1 MEGADEVLALG
12 GVDSGLAAH
21 GGIDHAE
28 DGGGDVDDLDPAQP
42 SGGDESAEVA
52 HRSPAD
58 GHDGVGAG
66 EIGLAEDL
74 PAECGDLDVLGLF
87 GVGDLRSHG
96 LEAGG
101 REVVAD
107 GLTGGAQGAGV
118 DDEDLLD
125 AVSEQLGQFAEQSLA
140 DEDGVVPAGVHIDAC
155 EAHSSVFLIVHRLL
169 TRVGRRVGA
178 RSRVTCSVGRIQPSP
193 HRCSAA
199 KRLTGLNAVVSPP
212 GLCSA
217 LQPQA
222 LCSALVMGAVDLGV
236 GVFRVLFGTLETGEH
251 IDDPIDHRRR
261 R

>member
-1 MEGADEVLALG
+1 MASVRVKSDWPRTCQQNAATWTCLASSA
-12 GVDSGLAAH
+12 SG
-21 GGIDHAE
+21 I
-28 DGGGDVDDLDPAQP
+28 
-42 SGGDESAEVA
+42 SAPRPRA
-52 HRSPAD
+52 
-58 GHDGVGAG
+58 GGAG
-66 EIGLAEDL
+66 RRG
-74 PAECGDLDVLGLF
+74 
-87 GVGDLRSHG
+87 RSHRWC
-96 LEAGG
+96 AG
-101 REVVAD
+101 R
-107 GLTGGAQGAGV
+107 GV

-169 TRVGRRVGA
+169 SGRPPGR
-178 RSRVTCSVGRIQPSP
+178 CSVESLFRGRIQPSP

-222 LCSALVMGAVDLGV
+222 LCSALVMGAVVLGV